1 MIQMEL
7 REIHISSVSPYHI
20 VVLEERNGDRA
31 FEIYIGQAEAKA
43 ADDAVFQRR
52 APRPLTHDLILN
64 VLEGLG
70 CELEGIMVD
79 SLDNDT
85 FHGKLLVRTAD
96 GKHIKID
103 SRPSDAIVLATKAAA
118 PIFVSEEVLGK
129 IDRSPAEDS
138 GDEDTGTDEDAD
150 ADPDE

>member
-20 VVLEERNGDRA
+20 VVLEERSGDRA

-64 VLEGLG
+64 VLEGMG
-70 CELEGIMVD
+70 CELEGIMID
-79 SLDNDT
+79 SLDQDT
-85 FHGKLLVRTAD
+85 FHGKLLLRTAD

-103 SRPSDAIVLATKAAA
+103 SRPSDAIVLATKASA
-118 PIFVSEEVLGK
+118 PIFVSEDVLDK
-129 IDRSPAEDS
+129 IDRGREEGDA
-138 GDEDTGTDEDAD
+138 DEDTTGDDIDNEHDE
-150 ADPDE
+150 